1 MANDKIDSDTPR
13 RKVLARNI
21 LKFVTFGLKMYENGL
36 CDKPIENDFKLV
48 DSRET
53 YGYTKKEASDLLGL
67 SVRQFD
73 RKIRKGEIRNGRKIR
88 GITALYWDKDYIDKL
103 SARKDL

>member
-1 MANDKIDSDTPR
+1 MAEKSEF
-13 RKVLARNI
+13 KVFMRNAI
-21 LKFVTFGLKMYENGL
+21 KYLTFGFGL
-36 CDKPIENDFKLV
+36 YQQGVCDQPIKGDFKLV
-48 DSRET
+48 DSREM

-73 RKIRKGEIRNGRKIR
+73 RKIRKGDIRNGRKIR

-103 SARKDL
+103 SARKDF

>member
-1 MANDKIDSDTPR
+1 MTNSNTDF
-13 RKVLARNI
+13 KVFIKNAIKYLS
-21 LKFVTFGLKMYENGL
+21 FGFKMYESGV
-36 CDKPIENDFKLV
+36 CDQPIKGDFKLV
-48 DSRET
+48 DSREM

-88 GITALYWDKDYIDKL
+88 GITSLYWDKDYIDKL

>member
-1 MANDKIDSDTPR
+1 MAENSDFKIFM
-13 RKVLARNI
+13 RNTI
-21 LKFVTFGLKMYENGL
+21 KFLTFGFKMYENGV
-36 CDKPIENDFKLV
+36 CDQPIKGDFKLV
-48 DSRET
+48 DSREM

-88 GITALYWDKDYIDKL
+88 GITTLYWDKDYIDKL

>member
-1 MANDKIDSDTPR
+1 MQKEAVDSKRKILAN
-13 RKVLARNI
+13 NI
-21 LKFVTFGLKMYENGL
+21 LKYVKFGFDMYIVGV
-36 CDKPIENDFKLV
+36 CDQPIKGDFKLV
-48 DSRET
+48 DSREM

-73 RKIRKGEIRNGRKIR
+73 RKIRKGEIHNGRKIR

-103 SARKDL
+103 SARKGS

>member
-1 MANDKIDSDTPR
+1 MAYTSDFKIFM
-13 RKVLARNI
+13 RNTI
-21 LKFVTFGLKMYENGL
+21 KFLTFGFKLYEQGL
-36 CDKPIENDFKLV
+36 CDEPIKKDFKLV
-48 DSRET
+48 DSREM

-73 RKIRKGEIRNGRKIR
+73 RKIRKGDIRNGRKIR

-103 SARKDL
+103 STRKDL

>member
-1 MANDKIDSDTPR
+1 MTSSNTDF
-13 RKVLARNI
+13 KVFIKNVIKYLS
-21 LKFVTFGLKMYENGL
+21 FGFKMYENGL
-36 CDKPIENDFKLV
+36 CDQPIKGDFKLV
-48 DSRET
+48 DSCEM

-73 RKIRKGEIRNGRKIR
+73 RKIRKGDFRNGRKIR

>member
-1 MANDKIDSDTPR
+1 MKNAIKYLS
-13 RKVLARNI
+13 
-21 LKFVTFGLKMYENGL
+21 FGFKMYESGV
-36 CDKPIENDFKLV
+36 CDQPIKGDFKLV
-48 DSRET
+48 DSREM

-88 GITALYWDKDYIDKL
+88 GITSLYWDKDYIDKL
-103 SARKDL
+103 SARKDF

>member
-1 MANDKIDSDTPR
+1 MAQHSEF
-13 RKVLARNI
+13 KVFMRNAI
-21 LKFVTFGLKMYENGL
+21 KYLTFGFRMYENGV
-36 CDKPIENDFKLV
+36 CDQPIKGDFKLV
-48 DSRET
+48 DSREM

>member
-1 MANDKIDSDTPR
+1 MADKSDF
-13 RKVLARNI
+13 KIFMRNTI
-21 LKFVTFGLKMYENGL
+21 KFLTFGFKMYEQGVCN
-36 CDKPIENDFKLV
+36 KPIEGDFKLV
-48 DSRET
+48 NSREM

-73 RKIRKGEIRNGRKIR
+73 RKICKGEIRNGRKIR

-103 SARKDL
+103 STRKDL

>member
-1 MANDKIDSDTPR
+1 MAQQSEFKIFM
-13 RKVLARNI
+13 RNAI
-21 LKFVTFGLKMYENGL
+21 KYLTFGFKMYENGV
-36 CDKPIENDFKLV
+36 CDQPIKGDFKLV
-48 DSRET
+48 DSREM

-67 SVRQFD
+67 SVIQFD

-103 SARKDL
+103 STRKDF

>member
-1 MANDKIDSDTPR
+1 MTNSNTDF
-13 RKVLARNI
+13 KVFIKNAIKYLS
-21 LKFVTFGLKMYENGL
+21 FGFKMYENGL
-36 CDKPIENDFKLV
+36 CDQPIKGDFKLV
-48 DSRET
+48 DSREM

-73 RKIRKGEIRNGRKIR
+73 RKIRKGDIRNGRKIR